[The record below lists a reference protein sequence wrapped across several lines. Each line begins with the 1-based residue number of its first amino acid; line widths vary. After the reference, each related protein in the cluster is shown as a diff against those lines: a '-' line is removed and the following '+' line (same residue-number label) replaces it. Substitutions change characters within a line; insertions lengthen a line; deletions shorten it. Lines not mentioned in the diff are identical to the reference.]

1 LRFKPLFF
9 FDFLVPE
16 LVEGNKISFSIL
28 TFSKRCIF
36 RRLEN
41 VRMGRKPA
49 LPLDKLGD
57 RKSQG
62 DLAFSRSHVLGV
74 IFATMNYVTL
84 ESVSKSYGEKMLLD
98 NIDLRV
104 NRGDKIALIAQNG
117 SGKTTLMKIMCGM
130 VAAEGE
136 HAKVLVSPGIRIGY
150 LDQEPEFS
158 SNETVRDA
166 IIRIDLPEIKAWAS
180 HHTASMTADEDALH
194 LAALQMDD
202 HQAWDM
208 ESMIMQ
214 LLHQL
219 HFDNLEKPISQL
231 SGGQK
236 KRLAMA
242 MVILSRPD
250 VLVLDEPTNHLDMAM
265 VEWLEG
271 YLQQPDRTF
280 LTVTHDRYFLD
291 RVCNQII
298 ELDRGKLRSFQGNY
312 STYLEKK
319 ALIEESMLT
328 SQDKAKQLMRKE
340 LEWIRRMPKART
352 TKNKARID
360 NFEDVK
366 AAAAR
371 VLYKDKV
378 ELQIDMQRLGS
389 KILECHHV
397 GFAYE
402 PEKWLIKNFTYK
414 FPNQDRVGIVG
425 PNGAGKSTFIS
436 LLTGMLKPTMG
447 KIVHGDTLK
456 IGHMHQ
462 EGLDVRV
469 DKRIIDIVR
478 DIADYIPLKG
488 GGKMTAEQLLEKFLF
503 TRPQQQVYYSQISG
517 GERRR
522 LYLLTILM
530 GNPNMLILDEPT
542 NDLDIVTLNVLE
554 DFLMDYPGV
563 LILASHDR
571 YMLDKLADHIFV
583 FEGQGVIKDFPG
595 GYTAYSHW
603 KAQQVA
609 ESKTIAAI
617 AIDNSSGAPAKSETD
632 RQEIRKALRR
642 AEKSI
647 EQLEAKKK
655 ELADKFLLPD
665 PKLEDLQKWDR
676 ELKETI
682 AKLEEVELVWM
693 GLAEQM

>member
-1 LRFKPLFF
+1 
-9 FDFLVPE
+9 
-16 LVEGNKISFSIL
+16 
-28 TFSKRCIF
+28 
-36 RRLEN
+36 
-41 VRMGRKPA
+41 
-49 LPLDKLGD
+49 
-57 RKSQG
+57 
-62 DLAFSRSHVLGV
+62 
-74 IFATMNYVTL
+74 MNYITL

-98 NIDLRV
+98 KIDLRI

-130 VAAEGE
+130 IAAEGE
-136 HAKVLVSPGIRIGY
+136 HAKVLISPDVRIGY

-158 SNETVRDA
+158 SHETIRDA
-166 IIRIDLPEIKAWAS
+166 IIRIDLPEIKAWAL
-180 HHTASMTADEDALH
+180 HHHAYLAADEEALH

-208 ESMIMQ
+208 ESNIMQ

-219 HFDNLEKPISQL
+219 HFDDLEKPISEL

-242 MVILSRPD
+242 MVILARPD

-265 VEWLEG
+265 VEWLEH

-312 STYLEKK
+312 SIYLEKK
-319 ALIEESMLT
+319 ALLEENLAT
-328 SQDKAKQLMRKE
+328 TQDKAKQLMRKE

-371 VLYKDKV
+371 VIYKDKV

-397 GFAYE
+397 GFSYQ
-402 PEKWLIKNFTYK
+402 PEKWLVKNFTYK
-414 FPNQDRVGIVG
+414 FANQDRVGIVG

-436 LLTGMLKPTMG
+436 LLTGALRPTNG
-447 KIVHGDTLK
+447 KIVHGETLK

-462 EGLDVRV
+462 DGLDVKA

-488 GGKMTAEQLLEKFLF
+488 GSKLTAEQLLERFLF
-503 TRPQQQVYYSQISG
+503 SRPQQQVYYSQISG

-542 NDLDIVTLNVLE
+542 NDL
-554 DFLMDYPGV
+554 
-563 LILASHDR
+563 
-571 YMLDKLADHIFV
+571 
-583 FEGQGVIKDFPG
+583 
-595 GYTAYSHW
+595 
-603 KAQQVA
+603 
-609 ESKTIAAI
+609 
-617 AIDNSSGAPAKSETD
+617 
-632 RQEIRKALRR
+632 
-642 AEKSI
+642 
-647 EQLEAKKK
+647 
-655 ELADKFLLPD
+655 
-665 PKLEDLQKWDR
+665 
-676 ELKETI
+676 
-682 AKLEEVELVWM
+682 
-693 GLAEQM
+693 

>member
-1 LRFKPLFF
+1 
-9 FDFLVPE
+9 
-16 LVEGNKISFSIL
+16 
-28 TFSKRCIF
+28 
-36 RRLEN
+36 
-41 VRMGRKPA
+41 
-49 LPLDKLGD
+49 
-57 RKSQG
+57 
-62 DLAFSRSHVLGV
+62 
-74 IFATMNYVTL
+74 MNYVTL
-84 ESVSKSYGEKMLLD
+84 ESVSKSYGEKVLLD
-98 NIDLRV
+98 KIDLRV

-117 SGKTTLMKIMCGM
+117 SGKTTLMKIMSSQ

-136 HAKVLVSPGIRIGY
+136 HAKVLVSPGVRIGY

-158 SNETVRDA
+158 SHETIRDA
-166 IIRIDLPEIKAWAS
+166 IVRIDLPEIKAWAS
-180 HHTASMTADEDALH
+180 HHTAATKADEEALH
-194 LAALQMDD
+194 LAVLQMDD

-219 HFDNLEKPISQL
+219 HFDDLEKPISQL

-250 VLVLDEPTNHLDMAM
+250 VLILDEPTNHLDMAM
-265 VEWLEG
+265 VEWLEN

-312 STYLEKK
+312 SVYLEKK
-319 ALIEESMLT
+319 AMIEENMLT
-328 SQDKAKQLMRKE
+328 SQEKAKQLMRKE

-352 TKNKARID
+352 TKNKARVD

-371 VLYKDKV
+371 VLYKDKM

-389 KILECHHV
+389 KILECHHI
-397 GFAYE
+397 GFGYE
-402 PEKWLIKNFTYK
+402 PEKWLIKNFSYK
-414 FPNQDRVGIVG
+414 FPNLDRVGIVG

-436 LLTGMLKPTMG
+436 LLTGMIRPTMG

-462 EGLDVRV
+462 EGLEVKA

-503 TRPQQQVYYSQISG
+503 PRPQQQVYYSQISG

-554 DFLMDYPGV
+554 DFLIDYPGV

-571 YMLDKLADHIFV
+571 YMLDKLADHLFV
-583 FEGQGVIKDFPG
+583 FEGNGVIKDFPG
-595 GYTAYSHW
+595 GYTSYAHW
-603 KAQQVA
+603 KSHQVTETETGTSA
-609 ESKTIAAI
+609 DTASKGP
-617 AIDNSSGAPAKSETD
+617 SKSESE
-632 RQEIRKALRR
+632 RQEMRKALRR

-655 ELADKFLLPD
+655 ELAEKFLLPD

-682 AKLEEVELVWM
+682 AKLQEVEMVWM
-693 GLAEQM
+693 ELAEQI